1 MDQMDDRFGLYIN
14 TENGNLI
21 FQYTKYGSINFGDI
35 GEVEEFSGRLAQS
48 LDHFKS
54 KSPTNE
60 ILVDADATS
69 AVAEA
74 ERIICGAGIF
84 GLESELQDKNDG
96 LVPSRGGETSDG
108 PPAPYYVL
116 IRLKGIRARSKRN
129 VMRAVSRL
137 TGKTLAGTKEDM
149 ETLPMVV
156 TSTSE
161 IPKAVDIRNNLE
173 AVGGLVEMIA
183 IQTLSET
190 DV

>member
-96 LVPSRGGETSDG
+96 LVPSRGEETSDG
-108 PPAPYYVL
+108 PPAPYYVV
-116 IRLKGIRARSKRN
+116 IRLKGIKARSKRN
-129 VMRAVSRL
+129 LMRAVSRL